1 MTERRLKE
9 TIATYNAVASDYE
22 QRTNHLAP
30 TEELPRFTRL
40 LAAGAKVLDAGCGY
54 GRELRHLELISPKAC
69 LQEQDKELQRQVS

>member
-40 LAAGAKVLDAGCGY
+40 LAAGAKLLGKTSISMDVSRGKYLKDGC
-54 GRELRHLELISPKAC
+54 
-69 LQEQDKELQRQVS
+69 